1 MKKRRKAQQC
11 VFARAVSLLSVVHL
25 SGTQEEREE
34 GSIVFAA
41 IGASVDIRFRFGR

>member
-1 MKKRRKAQQC
+1 MRFCTGGILIVITKGR
-11 VFARAVSLLSVVHL
+11 
-25 SGTQEEREE
+25 EREE